1 MTTAATKTGEHVGK
15 KAGDKIVKMSS
26 KNSKSKKVPKK
37 VSFNNDVTVKIIPKK
52 KNDRPRDKSKSES
65 NSEWRKN

>member
-1 MTTAATKTGEHVGK
+1 MTTVATKTGEHVGK
-15 KAGDKIVKMSS
+15 KAGDKIVKTLS

-52 KNDRPRDKSKSES
+52 KK
-65 NSEWRKN
+65 